1 MLKWCPDFIS
11 KEEGDALF
19 KHLMEGICLHTTAKF
34 RKLADF
40 YSFSELN
47 FEHTKISMYG
57 KPVNLVSIH
66 RTTKTAFI
74 LSNVASSSIVVRRR
88 GIDRKGT
95 VSETKA
101 TCLDSTNAKAQ
112 NAT

>member
-1 MLKWCPDFIS
+1 MFFLSISIYRLEFKEIPTLDEIPIDTQSMLKWCPDFIS

-57 KPVNLVSIH
+57 KPVSLVS
-66 RTTKTAFI
+66 RSTAVKTI
-74 LSNVASSSIVVRRR
+74 
-88 GIDRKGT
+88 
-95 VSETKA
+95 
-101 TCLDSTNAKAQ
+101 STFRM
-112 NAT
+112 

>member
-19 KHLMEGICLHTTAKF
+19 KHLMEGICLHTTAKL

-40 YSFSELN
+40 YLFSELN

-57 KPVNLVSIH
+57 KPISLVS
-66 RTTKTAFI
+66 RSTAVKTI
-74 LSNVASSSIVVRRR
+74 
-88 GIDRKGT
+88 
-95 VSETKA
+95 
-101 TCLDSTNAKAQ
+101 STFRM
-112 NAT
+112 